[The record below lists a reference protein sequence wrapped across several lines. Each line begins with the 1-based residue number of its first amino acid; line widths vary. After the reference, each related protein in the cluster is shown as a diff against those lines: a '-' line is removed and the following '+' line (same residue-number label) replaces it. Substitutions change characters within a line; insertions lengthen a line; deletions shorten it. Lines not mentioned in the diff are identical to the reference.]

1 MTTRSV
7 RVAVG
12 LLLAL
17 GLLASCATYRYG
29 RQATDAV
36 QAQNWDGAVYF
47 YLEALARDPGSVHYK
62 MALERARLKAGEE
75 HFQRG
80 MRFKQVGELQRAES
94 EFELAVQFDP
104 THQYA
109 QVELAKVQKDL
120 AILDQEGGPSKLAEI
135 KKAASEMKVKPPVL
149 NPASDEPM
157 SLSFPNPTN
166 VRDIYKAI
174 GQAFGIN
181 ILFDNKMRD
190 QKLSIEL
197 KNVTAREALESVMQ
211 AAGHFYK
218 VLDPK
223 TVIVVEDT
231 PQNRRDYEDLVVKTF
246 FLSNADVKDI
256 SNMLRALIDAR
267 RIAIN
272 EQLNSLV
279 IRDTADKVAI
289 AERLINANDKAKAEV
304 LVDVELMQVDTSKL
318 RNIGMSLSSQSFT
331 ANLDATKLGGSTAT
345 SPLYLNQLGSISR
358 SMWTMAVPSVVLNLI
373 KSAGETET
381 LAQPQLRIT
390 EREKASLIIGQKIP
404 IATTT
409 FNTTQTIGGNIVPIT
424 AFNYQDVGIK
434 LDIEPKVHHNNEVTL
449 KLKVEVSDLGTPI
462 QVSGQ
467 PDQYPINTRN
477 IDTVIRLKDGE
488 TSLLAG
494 LLKETNATSNSGLPW
509 LSDIPILGRLFSN
522 TSKQTAQTDLIL
534 TLTPHIIRYPDI
546 TEEDLAPLWVG
557 TENRVTI
564 FGNSPR
570 VQSAVAG
577 NPLGGASR
585 RVLPGFGPGFGPG
598 IGEEAAQ
605 PTEPETSSPQ
615 EQVSPATPTAP
626 TDVVPA
632 PTARPRLNLP
642 GTVLNPVPGGGSA
655 QNTVPDTAASGQ
667 SAAQGMTASTQ
678 AVQASAQSV
687 TATALATDA
696 SGLPALTFYPARLP
710 VVVGS
715 EGVMQVVL
723 DPGVSGLTGPLHIAY
738 DPARI
743 EVTRIEGGVLPG
755 DGGEVQAN
763 VSHTPNLG
771 WITVTW
777 NGRVTGSGTL
787 LNIVVRP
794 HEAGELP
801 MIFAGPVGAVVARNG
816 TVVAVPPPAGG
827 GGQ

>member
-1 MTTRSV
+1 
-7 RVAVG
+7 
-12 LLLAL
+12 
-17 GLLASCATYRYG
+17 
-29 RQATDAV
+29 
-36 QAQNWDGAVYF
+36 
-47 YLEALARDPGSVHYK
+47 
-62 MALERARLKAGEE
+62 
-75 HFQRG
+75 
-80 MRFKQVGELQRAES
+80 
-94 EFELAVQFDP
+94 
-104 THQYA
+104 
-109 QVELAKVQKDL
+109 
-120 AILDQEGGPSKLAEI
+120 
-135 KKAASEMKVKPPVL
+135 
-149 NPASDEPM
+149 
-157 SLSFPNPTN
+157 
-166 VRDIYKAI
+166 
-174 GQAFGIN
+174 
-181 ILFDNKMRD
+181 
-190 QKLSIEL
+190 
-197 KNVTAREALESVMQ
+197 
-211 AAGHFYK
+211 
-218 VLDPK
+218 
-223 TVIVVEDT
+223 
-231 PQNRRDYEDLVVKTF
+231 
-246 FLSNADVKDI
+246 
-256 SNMLRALIDAR
+256 ALIDAR

-289 AERLINANDKAKAEV
+289 AERLIDANDKAKAEV
-304 LVDVELMQVDTSKL
+304 LVDVELMQVDTNKL
-318 RNIGMSLSSQSFT
+318 RDIGMSLSSQKFT
-331 ANLDATKLGGSTAT
+331 ANFDATKLGGSTAT

-358 SMWTMAVPSVVLNLI
+358 SMWNMAVPNVVLNLI

-390 EREKASLIIGQKIP
+390 EREKASLVIGQKVPIP
-404 IATTT
+404 TTT

-424 AFNYQDVGIK
+424 AYNYQDVGIK

-449 KLKVEVSDLGTPI
+449 KLKVEVSDLGTGIP
-462 QVSGQ
+462 VNGQ
-467 PDQYPINTRN
+467 PTQYPINTRN
-477 IDTVIRLKDGE
+477 IDTTIRLKDGE

-494 LLKETNATSNSGLPW
+494 LLKETKATTDTGLPW
-509 LSDIPILGRLFSN
+509 LSDIPILGRLFSD
-522 TSKQTAQTDLIL
+522 TSKQVTQTDLIL

-557 TENRVTI
+557 TENRITI

-585 RVLPGFGPGFGPG
+585 RAMPGFGPGFGPG
-598 IGEEAAQ
+598 LGAGAPEAM
-605 PTEPETSSPQ
+605 EPETSAPQ
-615 EQVSPATPTAP
+615 EQPSPPMSTAP
-626 TDVVPA
+626 TGVVPA
-632 PTARPRLNLP
+632 PAARPRLNLP

-655 QNTVPDTAASGQ
+655 QSTVPDSAASGQ
-667 SAAQGMTASTQ
+667 SPTQGMTASTQ

-723 DPGVSGLTGPLHIAY
+723 DPGASGLTGPLHIAY

-816 TVVAVPPPAGG
+816 TVVAVPSPAAGG
-827 GGQ
+827 AR

>member
-1 MTTRSV
+1 MTTRPI
-7 RVAVG
+7 RVPIG
-12 LLLAL
+12 LLLAFAFL
-17 GLLASCATYRYG
+17 GSCATYRYE
-29 RQATDAV
+29 RRASDAV
-36 QAQNWDGAVYF
+36 QSRNWDAAVYF
-47 YLEALARDPGSVHYK
+47 YLEALARDPGNMHFK

-75 HFQRG
+75 HFRRG
-80 MRFKQVGELQRAES
+80 MQFKEAGAFERAASEL
-94 EFELAVQFDP
+94 ELAVQFDP

-109 QVELAKVQKDL
+109 AVELEKVRKD
-120 AILDQEGGPSKLAEI
+120 IQVLDQEGGPAKLEEI
-135 KKAASEMKVKPPVL
+135 KKAASEMKVKPPIL
-149 NPASDEPM
+149 NPASNEPM

-211 AAGHFYK
+211 AAGQFYK

-223 TVIVVEDT
+223 TVIVVDDT

-256 SNMLRALIDAR
+256 ANMLRALIDAR

-272 EQLNSLV
+272 EQLNAIV

-304 LVDVELMQVDTSKL
+304 LVDVELMQVDTNKL
-318 RNIGMSLSSQSFT
+318 RDIGMSLSSQSFK
-331 ANLDATKLGGSTAT
+331 ANFDATSLGGSTST
-345 SPLYLNQLGSISR
+345 SAIPLTQLGNITR
-358 SMWTMAVPSVVLNLI
+358 SMWNMTVPSVVLNLI

-390 EREKASLIIGQKIP
+390 EREKASLVIGQKVPIP
-404 IATTT
+404 TTT

-467 PDQYPINTRN
+467 PNQYPINTRN
-477 IDTVIRLKDGE
+477 IDTTIRLKDGE

-494 LLKETNATSNSGLPW
+494 LLKETSATSRTGLPW
-509 LSDIPILGRLFSN
+509 LSDLPVVGRLFGD
-522 TSKQTAQTDLIL
+522 TSKQVTQTDLIL

-557 TENRVTI
+557 TENRITI

-577 NPLGGASR
+577 NPLGGGSG
-585 RVLPGFGPGFGPG
+585 RVMPGFGPGMLGGAEATEPG
-598 IGEEAAQ
+598 EAQ
-605 PTEPETSSPQ
+605 PPEVSQ
-615 EQVSPATPTAP
+615 EGQPATQPG
-626 TDVVPA
+626 VPS
-632 PTARPRLNLP
+632 RPHIRLP
-642 GTVLNPVPGGGSA
+642 GAMATPVPGGASVQSTPSDTNPTTSSVGTGETGSA
-655 QNTVPDTAASGQ
+655 RGATATVTAAAAAAT
-667 SAAQGMTASTQ
+667 SAATASTPVAA
-678 AVQASAQSV
+678 AVAAES
-687 TATALATDA
+687 
-696 SGLPALTFYPARLP
+696 LPTLTFYPAKAP
-710 VVVGS
+710 VVVGR
-715 EGVMQVVL
+715 EGAIQVVL
-723 DPGVSGLTGPLHIAY
+723 DPGTGGATGPLHLAY
-738 DPARI
+738 DPARL
-743 EVTRIEGGVLPG
+743 EVTRLEGGVMPG
-755 DGGEVQAN
+755 SDGPVQIK

-771 WITVTW
+771 WITVNW
-777 NGRVTGSGTL
+777 DGRVTGSGTL
-787 LNIVVRP
+787 LGIAVRP
-794 HEAGELP
+794 REAGELP
-801 MIFAGPVGAVVARNG
+801 IIFAGPVGAVVGHNG
-816 TVVAVPPPAGG
+816 TVVAVPAAGAV
-827 GGQ
+827 Q

>member
-17 GLLASCATYRYG
+17 GFLGSCATYRYD
-29 RQATDAV
+29 RQATNAV

-47 YLEALARDPGSVHYK
+47 YLEALARDPSNIHYK
-62 MALERARLKAGEE
+62 MALQRARLKAAEE

-80 MRFKQVGELQRAES
+80 MRFKEVGELQRAES
-94 EFELAVQFDP
+94 ELELAVQFDP

-120 AILDQEGGPSKLAEI
+120 TILDQEGGPSKLEEI

-190 QKLSIEL
+190 QKLAIEL

-304 LVDVELMQVDTSKL
+304 LVDVELMQVDTNKL
-318 RNIGMSLSSQSFT
+318 RDIGMSLSSQTFT
-331 ANLDATKLGGSTAT
+331 ANFDATKLGGSTST

-390 EREKASLIIGQKIP
+390 EREKASLVIGQKVPIP
-404 IATTT
+404 TTT

-449 KLKVEVSDLGTPI
+449 KLKVEVSDLGTAI
-462 QVSGQ
+462 HVSGQ
-467 PDQYPINTRN
+467 PDQFPINTRN
-477 IDTVIRLKDGE
+477 IDTTIRLKDGE

-494 LLKETNATSNSGLPW
+494 LLKETKATRTADLPW
-509 LSDIPILGRLFSN
+509 LSDIPLIGRLFSDN
-522 TSKQTAQTDLIL
+522 YKQASQTDLIL

-557 TENRVTI
+557 TENRITI

-570 VQSAVAG
+570 VRSAVAG
-577 NPLGGASR
+577 NPLGGASP
-585 RVLPGFGPGFGPG
+585 RVLPGFGPGAA
-598 IGEEAAQ
+598 EEAPP
-605 PTEPETSSPQ
+605 PTEPETSAPQVQSP
-615 EQVSPATPTAP
+615 PATPTG
-626 TDVVPA
+626 VVRSPA
-632 PTARPRLNLP
+632 ARPRLRFP
-642 GTVLNPVPGGGSA
+642 VIHPVPGGGSA
-655 QNTVPDTAASGQ
+655 ENTVPDTAASGQ
-667 SAAQGMTASTQ
+667 SATQGMTASTQ
-678 AVQASAQSV
+678 AEQASTQSV
-687 TATALATDA
+687 TAAALATDA
-696 SGLPALTFYPARLP
+696 SGLPALTFYPARVP

-715 EGVMQVVL
+715 EGVMQIVL
-723 DPGVSGLTGPLHIAY
+723 DPGVSGLSGPLHLAY
-738 DPARI
+738 DPARL
-743 EVTRIEGGVLPG
+743 EVTRLEGGVMPG
-755 DGGEVQAN
+755 SDGPVQVQ

-777 NGRVTGSGTL
+777 SGRVTGSGTL
-787 LNIVVRP
+787 LGIVVRP
-794 HEAGELP
+794 RAAGELP

-816 TVVAVPPPAGG
+816 TVVAVPAAASG

>member
-17 GLLASCATYRYG
+17 GFLGSCASYRYS
-29 RQATDAV
+29 RRATDAV
-36 QAQNWDGAVYF
+36 QAQNWDAAVYF
-47 YLEALARDPGSVHYK
+47 YLEALARDPGNVRYK
-62 MALERARLKAGEE
+62 MALQRARLQAGEE
-75 HFQRG
+75 HFRRG
-80 MRFKQVGELQRAES
+80 MRFKEAGDLERAKS
-94 EFELAVQFDP
+94 EFEFTVQFDP

-109 QVELAKVQKDL
+109 AVELEKVRKDIR
-120 AILDQEGGPSKLAEI
+120 ILDQEGGPAKLEEI

-246 FLSNADVKDI
+246 FLSNADVKDV

-289 AERLINANDKAKAEV
+289 AERLIDANDKAKAEV
-304 LVDVELMQVDTSKL
+304 LVDVELMQVDTNKL
-318 RNIGMSLSSQSFT
+318 RDIGMSLSSQTFT
-331 ANLDATKLGGSTAT
+331 AQFDATKLGGATST

-358 SMWTMAVPSVVLNLI
+358 SMWTMAVPNVVLNLI

-390 EREKASLIIGQKIP
+390 EREKASLVIGQKVPIP
-404 IATTT
+404 TTT

-449 KLKVEVSDLGTPI
+449 KLKVEVSDLGTAI
-462 QVSGQ
+462 HVSGQ
-467 PDQYPINTRN
+467 ADQFPINTRN
-477 IDTVIRLKDGE
+477 IDTTIRLKDGE

-494 LLKETNATSNSGLPW
+494 LLKETKATRRAELPW
-509 LSDIPILGRLFSN
+509 LSDIPLIGRLFSDDY
-522 TSKQTAQTDLIL
+522 KQVSQTDLIL

-546 TEEDLAPLWVG
+546 TEADLAPLWVG
-557 TENRVTI
+557 TENRITI

-577 NPLGGASR
+577 NPLGGSAQHAPSI
-585 RVLPGFGPGFGPG
+585 FGPGFGPAV
-598 IGEEAAQ
+598 GEEGAPPVETEPAQ
-605 PTEPETSSPQ
+605 PQ
-615 EQVSPATPTAP
+615 EGSPAVQA
-626 TDVVPA
+626 VPQ
-632 PTARPRLNLP
+632 PGVPVRPRIRLP
-642 GTVLNPVPGGGSA
+642 GSGTTPAPGGGAA
-655 QNTVPDTAASGQ
+655 QNVSPGATDASSAGAAGLPAATQSLTAP
-667 SAAQGMTASTQ
+667 AAG
-678 AVQASAQSV
+678 V
-687 TATALATDA
+687 TATALAADA
-696 SGLPALTFYPARLP
+696 SGLPALTFYPAKLP
-710 VVVGS
+710 VTVGS
-715 EGVMQVVL
+715 EGVIQVVL
-723 DPGVSGLTGPLHIAY
+723 DPGVSGVSGPLYIAY
-738 DPARI
+738 DPARL

-755 DGGEVQAN
+755 DGGGIQAN

-771 WITVTW
+771 WITVAW

-787 LNIVVRP
+787 LSIVVRP
-794 HEAGELP
+794 HVAGELP
-801 MIFAGPVGAVVARNG
+801 MIFAGPAGAVVARNG
-816 TVVAVPPPAGG
+816 TVIALPLAGG

>member
-12 LLLAL
+12 LLLAM

-29 RQATDAV
+29 RQASDAV
-36 QAQNWDGAVYF
+36 QTQNWDGAVYF
-47 YLEALARDPGSVHYK
+47 YLEALSRDPGNVHYK

-289 AERLINANDKAKAEV
+289 AERLIDANDKAKAEV
-304 LVDVELMQVDTSKL
+304 LVDVELMQVDTNKL
-318 RNIGMSLSSQSFT
+318 RDIGMSLSSQSFT
-331 ANLDATKLGGSTAT
+331 ANLDATKLGGSTST

-390 EREKASLIIGQKIP
+390 EREKASLVIGQKVPIP
-404 IATTT
+404 TTT

-467 PDQYPINTRN
+467 PNQYPINTRN
-477 IDTVIRLKDGE
+477 IDTTIRLKDGE

-494 LLKETNATSNSGLPW
+494 LLKETKATSDTGLPW
-509 LSDIPILGRLFSN
+509 LSEIPLIGRLFSD
-522 TSKQTAQTDLIL
+522 TSKQVNQTDLIL

-577 NPLGGASR
+577 NPLGGVSR
-585 RVLPGFGPGFGPG
+585 RVQPGFGPGFG
-598 IGEEAAQ
+598 EEAPP
-605 PTEPETSSPQ
+605 PTEPETSAPQ
-615 EQVSPATPTAP
+615 EPSSPATPAAP
-626 TDVVPA
+626 TGVVTG

-642 GTVLNPVPGGGSA
+642 GTVLNPVPGGGDA
-655 QNTVPDTAASGQ
+655 QTTVPNTAVSSQ

-678 AVQASAQSV
+678 AVQASTQSV

-696 SGLPALTFYPARLP
+696 SGLPAFTFYPARVP

-738 DPARI
+738 DPARL
-743 EVTRIEGGVLPG
+743 EVTRLEGGVMPGG
-755 DGGEVQAN
+755 DGPVQIQ

-777 NGRVTGSGTL
+777 SGRVTGSGTL

-794 HEAGELP
+794 REAGELP

-816 TVVAVPPPAGG
+816 TVVALPATGAA
-827 GGQ
+827 Q